1 MAHSATPLRAGVYGR
16 ESKDKSKS
24 VDDQVSAGLAAI
36 AAEGWVHAG
45 SYDDGSSASR
55 FAKKAR
61 ADWQRLLDDIKAG
74 ALDVLVLWESSRGSR
89 EPVDWFTWLG
99 HCRTAGVLIHVI
111 SHDRTYNV
119 RRARDWKSLAEDG
132 VDAAY
137 ETERTSERVR
147 RGVRAAAANG
157 TPHGAVPY
165 GFERRYDPQTKAFV
179 EQRAQL
185 EQAPTVEE
193 IFRRVARADPIVHI
207 VRDLNSRDL
216 PAPGGGQWNRQA
228 IRQMIRNVAYIG
240 QRRHGDTTYAAVWK
254 GLVDEATFR
263 AANRVLDDP
272 DRRRTKPG
280 LKRWLLSYLAV
291 SNCEG
296 PMHGA
301 RARNGQK
308 HIYQCLTNGCTG
320 IGQLELDEYVTRLVV
335 ARLSRDDAR
344 DLFLADDTEVARA
357 GEEAA
362 ALRAKLDEA
371 RASFAAPD
379 GISAAT
385 LADLEKRLQP
395 LIDAADRRRIAA
407 TVPAALVDLVTTDDV
422 RAVWDALPLAGRRE
436 VILTLFEQIKVG
448 PPTRRITRWS
458 TDADRLESAAE
469 RVSIEWKHP

>member
-1 MAHSATPLRAGVYGR
+1 MAETATPLRAGVYGR
-16 ESKDKSKS
+16 ESKDKTKS
-24 VDDQVSAGLAAI
+24 VDDQVAAGVDVI

-55 FAKKAR
+55 FATKAR
-61 ADWQRLLDDIKAG
+61 EDWQRLLDDIKAG

-111 SHDRTYNV
+111 SHDRTYDV
-119 RRARDWKSLAEDG
+119 RRARDWKVLADDG

-137 ETERTSERVR
+137 ETERSSERVR

-185 EQAPTVEE
+185 EQAPIVDEV
-193 IFRRVARADPIVHI
+193 FRRVARADPIVHV
-207 VRDLNSRDL
+207 VRDLNSRGV

-228 IRQMIRNVAYIG
+228 IRQMIRNVAYVG

-272 DRRRTKPG
+272 DRRRAKPG

-291 SNCEG
+291 SSCDG
-296 PMHGA
+296 QMHA
-301 RARNGQK
+301 KRARNGQK
-308 HIYQCLTNGCTG
+308 HIYQCLANGCTG
-320 IGQLELDEYVTRLVV
+320 IGQAELDEYVTRLVV

-344 DLFLADDTEVARA
+344 DLFLPDDSEQAIAAEAVKVLEDRLNEWRQSGAR
-357 GEEAA
+357 GETTPASLAA
-362 ALRAKLDEA
+362 IER
-371 RASFAAPD
+371 
-379 GISAAT
+379 
-385 LADLEKRLQP
+385 DLTPQIE
-395 LIDAADRRRIAA
+395 AADRRRITA

-422 RAVWDALPLAGRRE
+422 RAVWDGLPLAGRRE
-436 VILTLFEQIKVG
+436 VLSTLFEQIKVG